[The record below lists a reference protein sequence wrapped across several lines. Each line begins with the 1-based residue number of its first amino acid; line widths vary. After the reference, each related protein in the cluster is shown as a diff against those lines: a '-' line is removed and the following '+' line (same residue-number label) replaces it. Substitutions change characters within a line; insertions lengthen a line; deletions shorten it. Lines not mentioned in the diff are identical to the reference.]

1 MAKRAYKIQFITNEN
16 INELDRK
23 ERIVWDTVNDL
34 AERNNIKT
42 PEV

>member
-1 MAKRAYKIQFITNEN
+1 MAKRAYKIQFINIDN
-16 INELDRK
+16 INELDKK

-34 AERNNIKT
+34 AEKNNIKT